1 MSDSSPTFF
10 PDFAFPLFE
19 PGWVW
24 LAGAGPGD
32 PGLLTL
38 HALHALRNAD
48 VVLHDAL
55 IDPRVL
61 ALAEDRAELV
71 DSGKRGG
78 RPSCKQADICAHL
91 IELARAGRRV
101 LRLKGGDPMLFG
113 RGAEEV
119 LALVG
124 AGIRFRVIPGV
135 SAGLGGLAY
144 AGIPLT
150 CRGIN
155 EAVTF
160 VTGHDVKGKVP
171 DLDWEALS
179 RGSPVLVLF
188 MALRNLHGIVPR
200 LLGAGRRPDEP
211 VAIVR
216 SGTTPDQ
223 QVVETTLAES
233 VAVAATIA
241 PPALV
246 VVGEV
251 VRLRPALDWL
261 GALDGRDL
269 VPVVP

>member
-1 MSDSSPTFF
+1 M
-10 PDFAFPLFE
+10 
-19 PGWVW
+19 
-24 LAGAGPGD
+24 
-32 PGLLTL
+32 LTL
-38 HALHALRNAD
+38 HAVHALRCAD

-55 IDPRVL
+55 IDSRVL
-61 ALAEDRAELV
+61 ALAGDRAELV

-91 IELARAGRRV
+91 VELARTGRRV

-119 LALVG
+119 LALVA

-135 SAGLGGLAY
+135 SSGLGGLAY

-171 DLDWEALS
+171 DIDWEALAK
-179 RGSPVLVLF
+179 GSPVLVLF

-200 LLGAGRRPDEP
+200 LLAAGRSADQP
-211 VAIVR
+211 VAIVQ
-216 SGTTPDQ
+216 SGTTPEQ
-223 QVVETTLAES
+223 QVVETTLADC
-233 VAVAATIA
+233 VAVAATLA

-246 VVGEV
+246 VIGDV
-251 VRLRPALDWL
+251 VRMRPALDWL
-261 GALDGRDL
+261 GALGGRHL
-269 VPVVP
+269 IPVDP